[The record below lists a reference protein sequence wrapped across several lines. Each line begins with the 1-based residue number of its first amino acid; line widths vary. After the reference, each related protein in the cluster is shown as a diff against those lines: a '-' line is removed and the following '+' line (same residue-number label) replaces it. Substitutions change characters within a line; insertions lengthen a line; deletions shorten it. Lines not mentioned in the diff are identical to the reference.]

1 MEITQEQYRRIEPEL
16 PRQRGNVSL
25 SNLTVL
31 NAILYVAEQ
40 GCKWRGLPKRF
51 GNWHTIYTRMN
62 RWSKNGV
69 LDAVFEKL
77 QREQLVRIRVEAVSM
92 DSTIVKVHP
101 DGTGALKKNGP
112 QAIGKSR
119 GGWTTKIHLVAANAR
134 TAITFALSPGQAH
147 DAPQGRELLAGLGPL
162 PAPLPLL
169 MDRAYQDDQTRQLA
183 LDFGW
188 IPVVPP
194 KRNRL
199 EPWEFHNGG
208 PYPGKGGKEPSS
220 NGRMGRRFWCTGYY
234 SYRSCC
240 LVQPMSKD
248 GLKPIGEIV
257 KDALSGLPAPVAE
270 IRDDSPQARHS
281 FTVADQVHQLVS
293 AREADPNLGFM
304 ARMMVLC

>member
-1 MEITQEQYRRIEPEL
+1 MEITEEQYRRIEPVL

-40 GCKWRGLPKRF
+40 GCKWRGLPRRF

-119 GGWTTKIHLVAANAR
+119 GGWSTKVHLVAANAR
-134 TAITFALSPGQAH
+134 TAITFGLSPGQAH
-147 DAPQGRELLAGLGPL
+147 DAVQGRDLLAGLGPL
-162 PAPLPLL
+162 PEPLPLL
-169 MDRAYQDDQTRQLA
+169 MDSAYEDDQTRQLA

-194 KRNRL
+194 RKTRL
-199 EPWEFHNGG
+199 QPWEYDRLLYRRRNEVERLFRRL
-208 PYPGKGGKEPSS
+208 KGF
-220 NGRMGRRFWCTGYY
+220 RRIFSRFDKLDVMY
-234 SYRSCC
+234 
-240 LVQPMSKD
+240 LAF
-248 GLKPIGEIV
+248 LHFALIV
-257 KDALSGLPAPVAE
+257 EAL
-270 IRDDSPQARHS
+270 R
-281 FTVADQVHQLVS
+281 
-293 AREADPNLGFM
+293 
-304 ARMMVLC
+304 

>member
-1 MEITQEQYRRIEPEL
+1 MEITQEQYCRIEPEL

-147 DAPQGRELLAGLGPL
+147 DAPQGRDLLAGLGPL

-199 EPWEFHNGG
+199 EPWEYDRVLYRRRNEVERLFRRL
-208 PYPGKGGKEPSS
+208 KGF
-220 NGRMGRRFWCTGYY
+220 RRIF
-234 SYRSCC
+234 SRFDK
-240 LVQPMSKD
+240 LDVMF
-248 GLKPIGEIV
+248 LAFLHFALIV
-257 KDALSGLPAPVAE
+257 EAL
-270 IRDDSPQARHS
+270 R
-281 FTVADQVHQLVS
+281 
-293 AREADPNLGFM
+293 
-304 ARMMVLC
+304 